1 MSYKL
6 GWSYSDF
13 NTCRLGLWRLSRG
26 EVELK
31 EGWSNGVVA
40 RNGEREAGSTGLA
53 AGFVRPRRCSTPATP
68 ALGQDSLMAA

>member
-6 GWSYSDF
+6 GWSFSGF
-13 NTCRLGLWRLSRG
+13 NTCRSRLWRLSRG

-31 EGWSNGVVA
+31 GRWPNVVVA

-53 AGFVRPRRCSTPATP
+53 AGFARPRRCSTP

>member
-6 GWSYSDF
+6 GWSFSGF
-13 NTCRLGLWRLSRG
+13 NTCRLRLSRG

-31 EGWSNGVVA
+31 GRWPNVVVA
-40 RNGEREAGSTGLA
+40 RNGEREVGSTGLA
-53 AGFVRPRRCSTPATP
+53 AGFARPRRCSTPATS